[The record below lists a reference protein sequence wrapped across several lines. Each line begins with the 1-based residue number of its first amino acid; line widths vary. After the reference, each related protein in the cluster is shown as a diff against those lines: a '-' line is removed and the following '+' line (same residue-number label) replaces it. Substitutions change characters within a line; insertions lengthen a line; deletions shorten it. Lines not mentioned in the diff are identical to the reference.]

1 MRGLRPRHRP
11 IVQSEPLGGREPHI
25 VDKHVRGLGQ
35 LEERRARR
43 RPLQVENDAS
53 FVAVYIEKIGAHA
66 AMARRAQRT
75 DRIAFRRLDLDHVR
89 PHVAEDLG
97 RYRPQ

>member
-11 IVQSEPLGGREPHI
+11 IVQSEPLGGGEPHI
-25 VDKHVRGLGQ
+25 VDKDISGLDQ
-35 LEERRARR
+35 LEQRLSCR
-43 RPLQVENDAS
+43 RPLQIECQALLVSVD
-53 FVAVYIEKIGAHA
+53 IEKIGAHA
-66 AMARRAQRT
+66 AVARRAQRT